1 MRLNPVMQSII
12 HQDQTGFIHVQ
23 QLSNNLRILFN
34 ILYSQ
39 GSLQLPEVL
48 FSLDVQKAFDHIEYE
63 YCFKALRN
71 CGFGSSFC
79 TWISILYTHPADCI
93 RTYRVISDYF
103 CLYRVQDRAAPRKQT
118 TNKYIKCVDS
128 VVAYLKLEKLVW
140 ESLKTFPFVF
150 WGQINSKHELQP
162 ETY

>member
-23 QLSNNLRILFN
+23 QLSKNLRILFN

-103 CLYRVQDRAAPRKQT
+103 GLYRVQDRAAPRKQT
-118 TNKYIKCVDS
+118 TNNIYQVGRQCGGIFEVR
-128 VVAYLKLEKLVW
+128 E
-140 ESLKTFPFVF
+140 TFLGEFEDLSF
-150 WGQINSKHELQP
+150 CILR
-162 ETY
+162 TD